1 MMRSGAENG
10 NPVGLSNGERE
21 NPRALA
27 RGRNASQSCV
37 DIKPLL
43 S

>member
-1 MMRSGAENG
+1 MVRSGAENG

-21 NPRALA
+21 NPQALA
-27 RGRNASQSCV
+27 RGMKASQSFV